1 MIMLVSVQSLIHKI
15 TNPVTASKYGV
26 FSGPYFPVFKLNTR
40 KYGPEK
46 NPFLDTFHAVSTA
59 EGVDEIERLLL
70 ENVTENETAET
81 TDMKS

>member
-1 MIMLVSVQSLIHKI
+1 M
-15 TNPVTASKYGV
+15 
-26 FSGPYFPVFKLNTR
+26 
-40 KYGPEK
+40 
-46 NPFLDTFHAVSTA
+46 STA

>member
-1 MIMLVSVQSLIHKI
+1 M
-15 TNPVTASKYGV
+15 
-26 FSGPYFPVFKLNTR
+26 
-40 KYGPEK
+40 
-46 NPFLDTFHAVSTA
+46 DTFHAVSTA